1 MVTTDKSWT
10 STLNVSLGASPFSMT
25 GQYQQLLISLKDQFI
40 LAGWTVQRCSNGTTV
55 GATDL
60 WGSTLANVVHNT
72 AGARSW
78 IALGAPSGYAN
89 GSAYSILI
97 EAYSPPGTINSP
109 TNPIT
114 YRIFTSSTAFTD
126 GTTTGP
132 PTGGTGA
139 TTARTY
145 STSYSA
151 ATDTPVQAYVNFWRT
166 TAGDVLWINKQVS
179 TMTYARFGGVFD
191 ADNARS
197 TANRLLLLEDSSGPF
212 HVPSVYGYATDNSS
226 VFTATASSRAS
237 IVISWPN
244 GQDSTANVGYFPLFV
259 IHNGTSSLTARDYG
273 ILPDIWGVSDNTPDN
288 ATDATDTDPMRLLT
302 IGGIALPTTFS
313 QTPIL

>member
-10 STLNVSLGASPFSMT
+10 STLNVSLGSSPFSMT

-40 LAGWTVQRCSNGTTV
+40 LAGWTVQRCSNGTTA

-60 WGSTLANVVHNT
+60 WGSTLANVVHGT
-72 AGARSW
+72 TGARSW

-97 EAYSPPGTINSP
+97 EAYSTAAP
-109 TNPIT
+109 TNPTT
-114 YRIFTSSTAFTD
+114 YRIYTSSTAFTG
-126 GTTTGP
+126 GTTTAI

-145 STSYSA
+145 NTSYNTG
-151 ATDTPVQAYVNFWRT
+151 TDTPVQAYVNFWRT

-197 TANRLLLLEDSSGPF
+197 TANRLLLLEDSTDPF
-212 HVPSVYGYATDNSS
+212 HVPSVYGYATDNSV
-226 VFTATASSRAS
+226 VFGATALSRAS
-237 IVISWPN
+237 TVTSWPN
-244 GQDSTANVGYFPLFV
+244 GQDSTANVGYFPLFAMN
-259 IHNGTSSLTARDYG
+259 NGTSSLVARDYG
-273 ILPDIWGVSDNTPDN
+273 ILPDIWGVSSNTPDN